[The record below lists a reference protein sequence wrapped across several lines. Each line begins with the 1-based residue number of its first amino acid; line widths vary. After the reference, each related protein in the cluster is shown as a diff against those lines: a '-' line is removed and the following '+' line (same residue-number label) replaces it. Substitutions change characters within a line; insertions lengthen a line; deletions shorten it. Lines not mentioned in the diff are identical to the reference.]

1 MEPSAKIELCRALS
15 RASMSAEG
23 GTSRPDAS
31 SPATLLTTQLER
43 NIPMDLTLI
52 ETLGLLAAKAELEA
66 AHVDMPQYGRIHL
79 TSLAERYREA
89 QFVEMRK
96 HAGKLEAA

>member
-15 RASMSAEG
+15 RASMSAGG
-23 GTSRPDAS
+23 GTPRPDAS
-31 SPATLLTTQLER
+31 SPATNPTSQLER
-43 NIPMDLTLI
+43 NIPMESTLI
-52 ETLGLLAAKAELEA
+52 ENLGRLAAKAELEA